1 MNFSR
6 KKIIEYSK
14 KYDVRYKGTSDEVVE
29 NELKRWFLKHRYLD
43 RRHFIKLGLWKSR
56 RQKKNYESEEN
67 DDLTVKEM
75 TSFALRTK
83 SEIARI
89 RSLMTLRGVSWPVAS
104 VILHFAFP
112 NKYSILDFRVI
123 WSLGWSQPK
132 YYTFDFW
139 QKYVNKLRQL
149 AKKYK
154 VSLRTSDKALWYYS
168 KENQK

>member
-14 KYDVRYKGTSDEVVE
+14 KYDAKYKGTSDEAVE
-29 NELKRWFLKHRYLD
+29 NALKEWFSKHRYLD
-43 RRHFIKLGLWKSR
+43 RGQFIKLGLWKTR

-67 DDLTVKEM
+67 DDFTVKEI
-75 TSFALRTK
+75 TNFALCTK
-83 SEIARI
+83 SEIVRI
-89 RSLMTLRGVSWPVAS
+89 KSLMILRGVSWPVAS

-112 NKYSILDFRVI
+112 NKYPILDFRVI
-123 WSLGWSQPK
+123 WSLGWKQPK

-149 AKKYK
+149 LKKYK
-154 VSLRTSDKALWYYS
+154 VSLRVLDKALWYYS
-168 KENQK
+168 KEYQK